1 MREAMQPQK
10 FLEAI
15 GSGSNCYLYRARCIF
30 RNVHCE
36 LRKADEQ
43 KVWLKRKMSMIQ
55 KSKGNRRNWCE

>member
-1 MREAMQPQK
+1 MREAMQPRK

-15 GSGSNCYLYRARCIF
+15 GSGLDRYLYRARC
-30 RNVHCE
+30 VHCE